1 MIEDRD
7 DFIELLKEKAYKKGE
22 YTLSSGRTSEHYVNC
37 NPVTLSREGLL
48 YASCGMLECVEEDS
62 VAVAGLTLGAD
73 PLVSGVALVSA
84 IDEIKLDAL
93 IVRKEAKGHGTGAW
107 IEGPELPSGSKVTV
121 LEDVITTGGSA
132 IKAAEKLRDAG
143 YIVNRVVA
151 IVNRQEGSEADDAMD
166 AANLDLVS
174 LFVLEELIYGHTE
187 DCINRN
193 SNCSSRYWC
202 SSRW

>member
-1 MIEDRD
+1 
-7 DFIELLKEKAYKKGE
+7 
-22 YTLSSGRTSEHYVNC
+22 
-37 NPVTLSREGLL
+37 
-48 YASCGMLECVEEDS
+48 MLECVEEDS

-107 IEGPELPSGSKVTV
+107 IEGPELPAGSKVTV

-143 YIVNRVVA
+143 YIVNRVVS
-151 IVNRQEGSEADDAMD
+151 IVNRQEGTEADDAMD

-174 LFVLEELIYGHTE
+174 LFVLEELI
-187 DCINRN
+187 
-193 SNCSSRYWC
+193 
-202 SSRW
+202 

>member
-1 MIEDRD
+1 MLDTCREN
-7 DFIELLKEKAYKKGE
+7 LLKLLREKAYRRGDF
-22 YTLSSGRTSEHYVNC
+22 TLSSGKKSPHYVNC
-37 NPVTLSREGLL
+37 KPVTLSGEGLSL
-48 YASCGMLECVEEDS
+48 FSPLMIQYVEKES

-73 PLVSGVALVSA
+73 PLVTGVALYA
-84 IDEIKLDAL
+84 WMQGRELDSL
-93 IVRKEAKGHGTGAW
+93 IIRKEPKGHGTAAW
-107 IEGPELPSGSKVTV
+107 IEGCMPPEGARITI

-174 LFVLEELIYGHTE
+174 LFVLEELI
-187 DCINRN
+187 
-193 SNCSSRYWC
+193 
-202 SSRW
+202 